1 VHSRG
6 LARKRQGVSV
16 RLKVK
21 NIRFD
26 FEDGGRYLP
35 RKKQDAVVR
44 AVIGKVYEVED
55 EDFLADAISDD
66 TGWCIYELDYEVV
79 K

>member
-1 VHSRG
+1 MM
-6 LARKRQGVSV
+6 

-21 NIRFD
+21 DIRFD
-26 FEDGGRYLP
+26 FEYDGGKYPP
-35 RKKQDAVVR
+35 RKKQDAIVR
-44 AVIGKVYEVED
+44 AVLGKVYEVES

>member
-1 VHSRG
+1 MM
-6 LARKRQGVSV
+6 

-21 NIRFD
+21 DIRFD
-26 FEDGGRYLP
+26 FEDGGKYPP

-44 AVIGKVYEVED
+44 AVIGKVYEVEN

-66 TGWCIYELDYEVV
+66 TGWCIYDLDYEEV